1 MGLNPIEY
9 VRGTASVD
17 KDFRYHEVGNNNGD
31 NHGVVLVDGVNAFE
45 ISIGECYGGKTS
57 RWLYVDAVDIN
68 IFDGVEMTLPG
79 LAR

>member
-1 MGLNPIEY
+1 MSAFKVNIVSKGGEVY
-9 VRGTASVD
+9 VT
-17 KDFRYHEVGNNNGD
+17 NNGD